1 MNNEK
6 KLIQKFFKNQFVYL
20 IFVVSMCLQ
29 FSVSFLTMLRLIIRQ
44 IKYKSNIISLFFHC
58 FSLSTQLWLLETSQD
73 RNPNLWNNKKIP

>member
-29 FSVSFLTMLRLIIRQ
+29 FSVSFLSMLRLIIRQ
-44 IKYKSNIISLFFHC
+44 IKYKSNIISFFYY
-58 FSLSTQLWLLETSQD
+58 FGLSTQQWLLETSQD
-73 RNPNLWNNKKIP
+73 RNPNLWNNKKIA

>member
-29 FSVSFLTMLRLIIRQ
+29 FSVSFLSMLRLIIRQ
-44 IKYKSNIISLFFHC
+44 IKYKSNIISFFYY
-58 FSLSTQLWLLETSQD
+58 FGLSTQLWLLETSQD
-73 RNPNLWNNKKIP
+73 RNPNLWNNKKIA